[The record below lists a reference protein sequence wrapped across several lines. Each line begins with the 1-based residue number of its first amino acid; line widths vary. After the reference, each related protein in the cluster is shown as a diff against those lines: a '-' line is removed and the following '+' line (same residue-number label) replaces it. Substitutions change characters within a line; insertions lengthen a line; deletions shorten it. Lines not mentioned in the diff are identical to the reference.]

1 MLTLGLHF
9 RQRRENAPRR
19 RMRSAA
25 VVVATASALLGLAAE
40 DSRDA
45 EPSQGELD
53 AVVERLNA
61 MDQWLTQADEHLAS
75 QQRALDATDRRIA
88 DHARRVRS
96 VSAEVAELEASRQRN
111 LDDRDR
117 LAAESDR
124 LAARLG
130 GHLRMAW
137 RLTGRDVVKQVLNQ
151 ESPADAD
158 RLMRYHGLLAK
169 ARAADLATLT
179 DLQEALRDNDVR
191 LADEREALTVAQ
203 AELDQG
209 RTTLLDE
216 RREQRRLLAG
226 FKSEVLVKRRERD
239 TLASARKRLEA
250 LLAEVAR
257 QTPLA
262 APTQHDQGSLLWPV
276 PGRLVHR
283 FGDSRAGGRMRWQG
297 VYLSAPRGTN
307 IVAVASGTV
316 AFADW
321 LRGFGMLAVIDHGD
335 ATMSLYGHADT
346 LYKKAGDRVEG
357 GEPIASV
364 GQSGGINEVGVYFE
378 IRRGG
383 VPVDPQA
390 WLETRPSGVTP

>member
-1 MLTLGLHF
+1 
-9 RQRRENAPRR
+9 
-19 RMRSAA
+19 MRSAA
-25 VVVATASALLGLAAE
+25 LVVATTSAVLGLAAQ

-45 EPSQGELD
+45 EPSQDELET
-53 AVVERLNA
+53 VVERLNA
-61 MDQWLTQADEHLAS
+61 MDQWLTQADEHLAR
-75 QQRALDATDRRIA
+75 QQRALDGTDRRIA
-88 DHARRVRS
+88 DHARRVRNL
-96 VSAEVAELEASRQRN
+96 SAEVTELEAARQRN
-111 LDDRDR
+111 LGDRDR
-117 LAAESDR
+117 LAAASAR
-124 LAARLG
+124 LAGRLG

-137 RLTGRDVVKQVLNQ
+137 RLTGRDVVKQVLNR
-151 ESPADAD
+151 ESPADVE

-169 ARAADLATLT
+169 ARAADLATLAEV
-179 DLQEALRDNDVR
+179 QEALRDNDVR
-191 LADEREALTVAQ
+191 LADEREALTAAQ

-216 RREQRRLLAG
+216 RREQQRLIAG

-257 QTPLA
+257 RTRLA
-262 APTQHDQGSLLWPV
+262 APARHDQGSLIWPV

-297 VYLSAPRGTN
+297 VYLSAPRGTH

-335 ATMSLYGHADT
+335 ATMSLYGHADS

-364 GQSGGINEVGVYFE
+364 GQSGGIDEVGVYFE

-390 WLETRPSGVTP
+390 WLETRPGGATQ

>member
-1 MLTLGLHF
+1 MAAKRG
-9 RQRRENAPRR
+9 A
-19 RMRSAA
+19 RSAA
-25 VVVATASALLGLAAE
+25 FAFASASALVGLAAQ

-45 EPSQGELD
+45 EPSQGKLE
-53 AVVERLNA
+53 AVVQRLNA
-61 MDQWLTQADEHLAS
+61 MDQWLTQADERLAS

-88 DHARRVRS
+88 DHARSVRNLS
-96 VSAEVAELEASRQRN
+96 SKVTELEAAQKRN
-111 LDDRDR
+111 LADRDR

-124 LAARLG
+124 LAARLAA
-130 GHLRMAW
+130 HLRMAW
-137 RLTGRDVVKQVLNQ
+137 RLSGRDMVKQVLNQ
-151 ESPADAD
+151 ESPADAE
-158 RLMRYHGLLAK
+158 RLLRYHGLLAK
-169 ARAADLATLT
+169 ARATDLAALT
-179 DLQEALRDNDVR
+179 DSQVALTDHDAR
-191 LADEREALTVAQ
+191 LADEREELGVAQ
-203 AELDQG
+203 AALNQG
-209 RTTLLDE
+209 RATLLDE
-216 RREQRRLLAG
+216 RSEQRRLLAG

-239 TLASARKRLEA
+239 TLASDRKRLAA
-250 LLAEVAR
+250 LLAEVAG
-257 QTPLA
+257 QTRA
-262 APTQHDQGSLLWPV
+262 APAAPNRGSLLWPV

-297 VYLSAPRGTN
+297 VYLGAPRGTN
-307 IVAVASGTV
+307 VVAVASGTV

-378 IRRGG
+378 IRRAG

-390 WLETRPSGVTP
+390 WLQARPSATTP